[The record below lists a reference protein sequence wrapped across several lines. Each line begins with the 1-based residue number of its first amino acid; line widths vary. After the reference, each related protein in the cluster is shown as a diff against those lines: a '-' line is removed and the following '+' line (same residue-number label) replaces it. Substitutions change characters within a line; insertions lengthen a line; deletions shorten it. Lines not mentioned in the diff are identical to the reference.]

1 MGRKTIKKGG
11 VNNTLYPSRSWRRNN
26 RPRRSL
32 MPVSSRSQQPSNS
45 WRSSRNTPRRS
56 LMPVSSRNTPR
67 RSLMPVSSRNTP
79 RQPSRN
85 STLKNKYVP
94 PGKRNNAGNN
104 QITGVAPVTKRGV
117 TGNNIIRQ
125 MNNKKAKSRKGQGGD
140 IYINH
145 VGLANHDIH
154 NNTQPGILKYP
165 HHHISPHHLAKQTPG
180 KTNNP
185 SFRGNILL
193 ITSTGDTI
201 KLSVR
206 TTYDNTLRI
215 LFNDRDEVVRT
226 KTNRLIDRTLLNS
239 FRNYRTL
246 NINKESENRLINY
259 IKTVLKIHYLLIKAI
274 TDLV

>member
-1 MGRKTIKKGG
+1 MGRKTLKKGG
-11 VNNTLYPSRSWRRNN
+11 VNNTLYPSRSWRRKNT
-26 RPRRSL
+26 PR
-32 MPVSSRSQQPSNS
+32 QPSNS
-45 WRSSRNTPRRS
+45 RR
-56 LMPVSSRNTPR
+56 
-67 RSLMPVSSRNTP
+67 SSRNTP

-85 STLKNKYVP
+85 ITLKNKRYVP
-94 PGKRNNAGNN
+94 PGKRSTARNIE
-104 QITGVAPVTKRGV
+104 ITGETPVTKRGV
-117 TGNNIIRQ
+117 TGNNIIGQ

-226 KTNRLIDRTLLNS
+226 KTNSLIDRTLLNS

>member
-11 VNNTLYPSRSWRRNN
+11 VNNTLYPPRSWRNNRSRQPSRSWRN
-26 RPRRSL
+26 
-32 MPVSSRSQQPSNS
+32 
-45 WRSSRNTPRRS
+45 NTPRQPSRS
-56 LMPVSSRNTPR
+56 WRNNTPR
-67 RSLMPVSSRNTP
+67 QPSRSWRNNTP

-85 STLKNKYVP
+85 STLKNKRYVP
-94 PGKRNNAGNN
+94 PGRRNDARKN
-104 QITGVAPVTKRGV
+104 QITGVVPVLKRGV

-125 MNNKKAKSRKGQGGD
+125 MNNTAKTRNGQGGD

-145 VGLANHDIH
+145 LGLANHDIH

-193 ITSTGDTI
+193 IASTGDTI

-226 KTNRLIDRTLLNS
+226 KTNSLIDRTLLNS

-246 NINKESENRLINY
+246 NINQDSENRLINY

-274 TDLV
+274 SDLV

>member
-11 VNNTLYPSRSWRRNN
+11 VNNTLYPPRSWRNNRSRQPSRSWRNNTPRQPSRSWRNN
-26 RPRRSL
+26 RPRQPL
-32 MPVSSRSQQPSNS
+32 TPVSI
-45 WRSSRNTPRRS
+45 
-56 LMPVSSRNTPR
+56 
-67 RSLMPVSSRNTP
+67 RNTP

-85 STLKNKYVP
+85 STLKNNRYVP
-94 PGKRNNAGNN
+94 PGRRSTARKNE
-104 QITGVAPVTKRGV
+104 ITGVAPVTKKGV
-117 TGNNIIRQ
+117 TGNNIIGQ

-145 VGLANHDIH
+145 LGLANHDIH

-193 ITSTGDTI
+193 IASTGDTI

-226 KTNRLIDRTLLNS
+226 KTNSLIDRTLLNS

-246 NINKESENRLINY
+246 NINQDSENRLINY

-274 TDLV
+274 SDLV

>member
-11 VNNTLYPSRSWRRNN
+11 VNNTLYPSRSWRNN
-26 RPRRSL
+26 RSRQP
-32 MPVSSRSQQPSNS
+32 SRS
-45 WRSSRNTPRRS
+45 WRRNNTPRQPSRS
-56 LMPVSSRNTPR
+56 WRRNNTPRQSLTPVSSRNTPG
-67 RSLMPVSSRNTP
+67 
-79 RQPSRN
+79 QPSRN
-85 STLKNKYVP
+85 STLKYNRYVP

-104 QITGVAPVTKRGV
+104 QVTGVAPVTKRGV

-226 KTNRLIDRTLLNS
+226 KTNRFIDRTLLNS

>member
-1 MGRKTIKKGG
+1 MGRKTLKKGG

-32 MPVSSRSQQPSNS
+32 MPVSSR
-45 WRSSRNTPRRS
+45 NTPRRS
-56 LMPVSSRNTPR
+56 LMPVSSRSQQPSNSWRSSRNTPR

-94 PGKRNNAGNN
+94 PGKRNNAGNREK
-104 QITGVAPVTKRGV
+104 TGETLVKKRGV

>member
-1 MGRKTIKKGG
+1 MGKKTIKKGG
-11 VNNTLYPSRSWRRNN
+11 VNNTLYPPRSWRNNRSRQPSRSWRRNN
-26 RPRRSL
+26 TPRQPSRSWRNNRPRQPL
-32 MPVSSRSQQPSNS
+32 TPVSI
-45 WRSSRNTPRRS
+45 
-56 LMPVSSRNTPR
+56 
-67 RSLMPVSSRNTP
+67 RNTP

-85 STLKNKYVP
+85 STLKKRYVP
-94 PGKRNNAGNN
+94 PGRRNNAGKN
-104 QITGVAPVTKRGV
+104 QITGVAPVMKRGV

-125 MNNKKAKSRKGQGGD
+125 MNNKTAKTRKGQGGD

-145 VGLANHDIH
+145 IDMANHDIH
-154 NNTQPGILKYP
+154 NNTQPDILKYP
-165 HHHISPHHLAKQTPG
+165 HHHISQHHLAKQIPG

-239 FRNYRTL
+239 FRNYRNL
-246 NINKESENRLINY
+246 NINQESENRLIKY

>member
-11 VNNTLYPSRSWRRNN
+11 VNNTLYPPRSWRNNRSRQPSRSLRSNRPRQPSRSWRN
-26 RPRRSL
+26 
-32 MPVSSRSQQPSNS
+32 
-45 WRSSRNTPRRS
+45 NTPRQPSRS
-56 LMPVSSRNTPR
+56 WRNNTPR
-67 RSLMPVSSRNTP
+67 QPSRSWRNNTP

-85 STLKNKYVP
+85 STLKNKRYVP
-94 PGKRNNAGNN
+94 PGRRNDARKN
-104 QITGVAPVTKRGV
+104 QITGVTPVLKRGV

-125 MNNKKAKSRKGQGGD
+125 MNNTAKTRNGQGGD

-145 VGLANHDIH
+145 LGLANHDIH

-193 ITSTGDTI
+193 IASTGDTI

-226 KTNRLIDRTLLNS
+226 KTNSLIDRTLLNS

-246 NINKESENRLINY
+246 NINQDSENRLINY

-274 TDLV
+274 SDLV